1 MKEKNKRKKN
11 KDFETNRNFDYNTTG
26 IVRKNSMKRIQLH

>member
-11 KDFETNRNFDYNTTG
+11 KDFETNRNFDTILPVLLEKT
-26 IVRKNSMKRIQLH
+26 R